1 MSKRRIVL
9 AVIVGTLVLGA
20 NLRADM
26 MPVSSFDD
34 GGPPARGAIRVTP
47 EDFVVDEVTGIIPT
61 GAGEHAWLRIRKR
74 DANTQWVAQ
83 RLAVLAGVRAVAIGY
98 AGLKDRRALT
108 SQVFTVH
115 LPGRPDPDW
124 SALGGPEIEV
134 LEVARHHRKLQRGA
148 LRGNRFRLRVRGLAG
163 DRAVLARRL
172 EQLRESGVPNYF
184 GPQRFGRDG
193 ANLAAAAELLQ
204 GKVLADRFQR
214 GMAISAARAFL
225 FNAALAQRVAAA
237 SWDGALPGDI
247 MQLDG
252 RRALFRIEAADAEIE
267 ARLRALAIHP
277 TGPLPGRPGR
287 VLEPGPALRQLE
299 QAWLAPHAAW
309 VAGLARLG
317 VEAERRAL
325 RLPVRDLCW
334 AVTGDTLELAFELPA
349 GGFATTVLRECVA
362 VSAPADEPA

>member
-1 MSKRRIVL
+1 VQL
-9 AVIVGTLVLGA
+9 PYAL
-20 NLRADM
+20 
-26 MPVSSFDD
+26 

-47 EDFVVDEVTGIIPT
+47 EDFVVDEITGIVPT

-74 DANTQWVAQ
+74 NANTQWVAQ
-83 RLAVLAGVRAVAIGY
+83 RLAALAGVRAVAIGY

-124 SALGGPEIEV
+124 SALEGPELEV
-134 LEVARHHRKLQRGA
+134 LEATRHHRKLQRGA
-148 LRGNRFRLRVRGLAG
+148 LRGNGFRLRVCELDGCPETLAH
-163 DRAVLARRL
+163 RL
-172 EQLRESGVPNYF
+172 EELGRAGVPNYF
-184 GPQRFGRDG
+184 GPQRFGHDE
-193 ANLAAAAELLQ
+193 ANLAAAAELFA
-204 GKVLADRFQR
+204 GAGPRDRFQR

-225 FNAALAQRVAAA
+225 FNAVLARRVAAG
-237 SWDGALPGDI
+237 SWDEALPGDV

-252 RRALFRIEAADAEIE
+252 RRPLFRSEDPDGEIQ

-277 TGPLPGRPGR
+277 TGPLPGRAGHA
-287 VLEPGPALRQLE
+287 LEPGPQVRQLE
-299 QAWLAPHAAW
+299 QDCLAPHAAW

-325 RLPVRDLCW
+325 RLPVRNLRW
-334 AVTGDTLELAFELPA
+334 TISGDVLELAFELPA